1 MDRKGFDVGRKENKI
16 EHKESGTKERSRGQE
31 DGAEGIWIEGVDVGR
46 EKGGIERCPGKKL
59 GEISEFKKGRKEKR
73 ERRGYKRFK
82 EREGRKGAGRI
93 DGGGSRRGEREK
105 KREEEVGEQGEWEGR
120 KQRI

>member
-31 DGAEGIWIEGVDVGR
+31 DGAEGIWIDVGR

-59 GEISEFKKGRKEKR
+59 GEISEGSKKEGRRKGKGGDTRDSKR
-73 ERRGYKRFK
+73 GKGGR
-82 EREGRKGAGRI
+82 EREGLM
-93 DGGGSRRGEREK
+93 GGE
-105 KREEEVGEQGEWEGR
+105 
-120 KQRI
+120 